1 MEIMTKKVL
10 TTKNLTIIAMFSAIS
25 AVLMVFE
32 IQLPF
37 SPSFVKFDFSDLPV
51 MLGGFLIGPFA
62 GGIIAFMKILLHF
75 LLNGTTSFFVGDLS
89 NLLLTLSFVLPA
101 SFIYQQKKTKKT
113 TIQGL
118 LVSIICTSL
127 LAIIFNLFLIFPLYL
142 KVLNLKM
149 VNLINMIHVVNP
161 LVKDVFTMI
170 VFSLLPFNLFKYSIV
185 SMITMLSYKKLSI
198 LFKESENEYT

>member
-10 TTKNLTIIAMFSAIS
+10 TTKNLTMIAMFSAIS

-89 NLLLTLSFVLPA
+89 HLLLTLSFVLPA

-113 TIQGL
+113 AIQGL

-149 VNLINMIHVVNP
+149 VDLINMIHVVNP

-198 LFKESENEYT
+198 LFKE

>member
-1 MEIMTKKVL
+1 MEIKTKKVL
-10 TTKNLTIIAMFSAIS
+10 TTKNLTMIAMLSAIA
-25 AVLMVFE
+25 AVLMIFE

-113 TIQGL
+113 AIQGL

-127 LAIIFNLFLIFPLYL
+127 FAIIFNLFLIFPLYL

-149 VNLINMIHVVNP
+149 VDLINMIHVVNP

-198 LFKESENEYT
+198 LFKE

>member
-10 TTKNLTIIAMFSAIS
+10 TTKNLTMIAMFSAIS

-113 TIQGL
+113 AIQGL

-149 VNLINMIHVVNP
+149 VDLINMIHVVNP

-185 SMITMLSYKKLSI
+185 STITMLSDKKLSI
-198 LFKESENEYT
+198 LFKE

>member
-10 TTKNLTIIAMFSAIS
+10 TTKNLTMIAMFSAIA

-89 NLLLTLSFVLPA
+89 NYLHFRLYYLLRL
-101 SFIYQQKKTKKT
+101 FINKKRLRKQQ
-113 TIQGL
+113 
-118 LVSIICTSL
+118 
-127 LAIIFNLFLIFPLYL
+127 F
-142 KVLNLKM
+142 
-149 VNLINMIHVVNP
+149 
-161 LVKDVFTMI
+161 KD
-170 VFSLLPFNLFKYSIV
+170 Y
-185 SMITMLSYKKLSI
+185 
-198 LFKESENEYT
+198 

>member
-10 TTKNLTIIAMFSAIS
+10 TTKNLTMIAMLSAIA
-25 AVLMVFE
+25 AVLMIFE

-113 TIQGL
+113 AIQGL

-149 VNLINMIHVVNP
+149 VDLINMIHVVNP
-161 LVKDVFTMI
+161 LEKDVFTMI

-198 LFKESENEYT
+198 LFKE

>member
-10 TTKNLTIIAMFSAIS
+10 TTKNLTMIAMFSAIS

-62 GGIIAFMKILLHF
+62 GGIIAFMKVLLHF

-89 NLLLTLSFVLPA
+89 NLLLTLSLVLPA
-101 SFIYQQKKTKKT
+101 SFIYQQKKTQKT

-149 VNLINMIHVVNP
+149 VDLINMIHVVNP
-161 LVKDVFTMI
+161 LVKDGFTMI

-198 LFKESENEYT
+198 LFKE

>member
-10 TTKNLTIIAMFSAIS
+10 TTKNLTMIAMFSAIS
-25 AVLMVFE
+25 AGLMVFE

-62 GGIIAFMKILLHF
+62 GGIIAFMKVLLHF

-89 NLLLTLSFVLPA
+89 NLLLTLSLVLPA

-149 VNLINMIHVVNP
+149 VDLINMIHVVNP
-161 LVKDVFTMI
+161 LVKDGFTMI

-198 LFKESENEYT
+198 LFKE

>member
-10 TTKNLTIIAMFSAIS
+10 TTKNLTMIAMFSAIS

-37 SPSFVKFDFSDLPV
+37 SPSFVKFDFSDLLV

-113 TIQGL
+113 AIQGL

-127 LAIIFNLFLIFPLYL
+127 LAIIFNLFLVFPLYL

-149 VNLINMIHVVNP
+149 VDLINMIHVVNP

-198 LFKESENEYT
+198 LFKE

>member
-10 TTKNLTIIAMFSAIS
+10 TTKNLTMIAMFSAIS

-62 GGIIAFMKILLHF
+62 GGIIVFMKILLHF

-113 TIQGL
+113 AIQGL

-149 VNLINMIHVVNP
+149 VDLINMIHVVNP
-161 LVKDVFTMI
+161 LVKDGFTMI

-198 LFKESENEYT
+198 LFKE

>member
-10 TTKNLTIIAMFSAIS
+10 TTKNLTMIAMFSAIS

-62 GGIIAFMKILLHF
+62 GGIIVFMKILLHF

-101 SFIYQQKKTKKT
+101 SFIYQQKKSKKT
-113 TIQGL
+113 AIQGL

-149 VNLINMIHVVNP
+149 VDLINMIHVVNP

-198 LFKESENEYT
+198 LFKE

>member
-1 MEIMTKKVL
+1 MEIKTKKVL
-10 TTKNLTIIAMFSAIS
+10 TTKNLTMIAMLSAIA
-25 AVLMVFE
+25 AVLMIFE

-113 TIQGL
+113 ASQGL

-149 VNLINMIHVVNP
+149 VDLINMIHVVNP

-198 LFKESENEYT
+198 LFKE

>member
-10 TTKNLTIIAMFSAIS
+10 TTKNLTMIAMFSAIS

-62 GGIIAFMKILLHF
+62 GGIIVFMKILLHF

-89 NLLLTLSFVLPA
+89 NLLLPLSFVLPA

-149 VNLINMIHVVNP
+149 VDLINMIHVVNP

-198 LFKESENEYT
+198 LFKE

>member
-1 MEIMTKKVL
+1 MEIKTKKVL
-10 TTKNLTIIAMFSAIS
+10 TTKNLMMIAMLSAIA
-25 AVLMVFE
+25 AVLMIFE

-113 TIQGL
+113 AIQGL

-149 VNLINMIHVVNP
+149 VDLINMIHVVNP

-198 LFKESENEYT
+198 LFKE

>member
-10 TTKNLTIIAMFSAIS
+10 TTKNLTMIAMFSAIS

-62 GGIIAFMKILLHF
+62 GGIIVFMKILLHF

-127 LAIIFNLFLIFPLYL
+127 LASIFNLFLIFPLYL

-149 VNLINMIHVVNP
+149 VDLINMIHVVNP

-198 LFKESENEYT
+198 LFKE

>member
-10 TTKNLTIIAMFSAIS
+10 TTKNLTMIAMFSAIA

-113 TIQGL
+113 AIQGL

-149 VNLINMIHVVNP
+149 VDLINMIHVVNP

-198 LFKESENEYT
+198 LFKE

>member
-10 TTKNLTIIAMFSAIS
+10 TTKNLTMIAMFSDIS

-62 GGIIAFMKILLHF
+62 GGIIVFMKILLHF

-149 VNLINMIHVVNP
+149 VDLINMIHVVNP

-198 LFKESENEYT
+198 LFKE

>member
-10 TTKNLTIIAMFSAIS
+10 TTKNLTMIAMFSAIS

-62 GGIIAFMKILLHF
+62 GGIIVFMKILLHF

-113 TIQGL
+113 AIQGL

-149 VNLINMIHVVNP
+149 VDLINMIHVVNS

-198 LFKESENEYT
+198 LFKE

>member
-1 MEIMTKKVL
+1 MEIKTKKVL
-10 TTKNLTIIAMFSAIS
+10 TTKNLTMIAMFSAIS

-62 GGIIAFMKILLHF
+62 GGIIAFMKVLLHF

-89 NLLLTLSFVLPA
+89 NLLLTLSLVLPA

-149 VNLINMIHVVNP
+149 VDLINMIHVVNP

-198 LFKESENEYT
+198 LFKE

>member
-10 TTKNLTIIAMFSAIS
+10 TTKNLTMIAMFSAIS
-25 AVLMVFE
+25 AVLTVFE

-89 NLLLTLSFVLPA
+89 NLLLTLSLVLPA

-149 VNLINMIHVVNP
+149 VDLINMIHVVNP

-170 VFSLLPFNLFKYSIV
+170 VFPLLPFNLFKYSIV

-198 LFKESENEYT
+198 LFKE

>member
-10 TTKNLTIIAMFSAIS
+10 TTKNLTMIAMFSAIS

-198 LFKESENEYT
+198 LFKE

>member
-1 MEIMTKKVL
+1 MEIKTKKVL
-10 TTKNLTIIAMFSAIS
+10 TTKNLTMIAMLSAIA
-25 AVLMVFE
+25 AVLMIFE

-62 GGIIAFMKILLHF
+62 GGIIVFMKILLHF

-113 TIQGL
+113 AIQGL

-149 VNLINMIHVVNP
+149 VDLINMIHVVNP

-198 LFKESENEYT
+198 LFKE

>member
-10 TTKNLTIIAMFSAIS
+10 TTKNLTMIAMFSAIS

-37 SPSFVKFDFSDLPV
+37 SPSFVKFDFSALPV

-62 GGIIAFMKILLHF
+62 GGIIVFMKILLHF

-149 VNLINMIHVVNP
+149 VDLINMIHVVNP

-198 LFKESENEYT
+198 LFKE

>member
-10 TTKNLTIIAMFSAIS
+10 TTKNLTMIAMFSAIF

-149 VNLINMIHVVNP
+149 VDLINMIHVVNP

-198 LFKESENEYT
+198 LFKE

>member
-10 TTKNLTIIAMFSAIS
+10 TTKNLTMIAMFSAIS

-62 GGIIAFMKILLHF
+62 GGIIVFMKILLHF

-149 VNLINMIHVVNP
+149 VDLINMIHVVNP
-161 LVKDVFTMI
+161 PVKDVFTMI

-198 LFKESENEYT
+198 LFKE

>member
-1 MEIMTKKVL
+1 MEIKTKKVL
-10 TTKNLTIIAMFSAIS
+10 TTKNLTMIAMLSAIA
-25 AVLMVFE
+25 AVLMIFE

-113 TIQGL
+113 AIQGL

-149 VNLINMIHVVNP
+149 VDLINMIHVVNP

-170 VFSLLPFNLFKYSIV
+170 VFSLLPFNFFKYSIV

-198 LFKESENEYT
+198 LFKE

>member
-10 TTKNLTIIAMFSAIS
+10 TTKNLTMIAMLSAIA

-51 MLGGFLIGPFA
+51 MLGVFLIGPFA

-149 VNLINMIHVVNP
+149 VDLINMIHVVNP

-198 LFKESENEYT
+198 LFKE

>member
-1 MEIMTKKVL
+1 MEIKTKKVL
-10 TTKNLTIIAMFSAIS
+10 TTKNLTMIAMFSAIS

-62 GGIIAFMKILLHF
+62 GGIIVFMKILLHF

-113 TIQGL
+113 AIQGL

-149 VNLINMIHVVNP
+149 VDLINMIHVVNP
-161 LVKDVFTMI
+161 LIKDVFTMI

-198 LFKESENEYT
+198 LFKE

>member
-1 MEIMTKKVL
+1 MEIKTKKVL
-10 TTKNLTIIAMFSAIS
+10 TTKNLTMIAMFSAIS

-62 GGIIAFMKILLHF
+62 GGIIVFMKILLHF

-113 TIQGL
+113 AIQGL

-142 KVLNLKM
+142 KVVNLKM
-149 VNLINMIHVVNP
+149 VDLINMIHVVNP

-198 LFKESENEYT
+198 LFKE

>member
-10 TTKNLTIIAMFSAIS
+10 TTKNLTMIAMFSAIS

-62 GGIIAFMKILLHF
+62 GGIIAFMKVLLHF

-113 TIQGL
+113 AIQGL

-149 VNLINMIHVVNP
+149 VDLINMIHVVNP

-198 LFKESENEYT
+198 LFKE

>member
-1 MEIMTKKVL
+1 MEIKTKKVL
-10 TTKNLTIIAMFSAIS
+10 TTKNLTMIAMLSAIA
-25 AVLMVFE
+25 AVLMIFE

-113 TIQGL
+113 AIQGL

-149 VNLINMIHVVNP
+149 VDLINMIHVVNS

-198 LFKESENEYT
+198 LFKE

>member
-10 TTKNLTIIAMFSAIS
+10 TTKNLTMIAMFSAIS

-62 GGIIAFMKILLHF
+62 GGIIVFMKILLHF

-118 LVSIICTSL
+118 LVSIICTSP

-149 VNLINMIHVVNP
+149 VDLINMIHVVNP

-198 LFKESENEYT
+198 LFKE

>member
-10 TTKNLTIIAMFSAIS
+10 TTKNLTMIAMFSAIS

-62 GGIIAFMKILLHF
+62 GGIIAFMKVLLHF
-75 LLNGTTSFFVGDLS
+75 LLNGTTSFFVGALS
-89 NLLLTLSFVLPA
+89 NLLLTLSLVLPA

-149 VNLINMIHVVNP
+149 VDLINMIHVVNP
-161 LVKDVFTMI
+161 LVKDGFTMI

-198 LFKESENEYT
+198 LFKE

>member
-10 TTKNLTIIAMFSAIS
+10 TTKNLTMIAMFSAIS

-62 GGIIAFMKILLHF
+62 GGIIVFMKILLHF

-113 TIQGL
+113 TVQGL

-149 VNLINMIHVVNP
+149 VDLINMIHVVNP

-198 LFKESENEYT
+198 LFKE

>member
-1 MEIMTKKVL
+1 MEIKTKKVL
-10 TTKNLTIIAMFSAIS
+10 TTKNLTMIAMFSAIS

-149 VNLINMIHVVNP
+149 VDLINMIHVVNP
-161 LVKDVFTMI
+161 LVKDGFTMI

-198 LFKESENEYT
+198 LFKE

>member
-10 TTKNLTIIAMFSAIS
+10 TTKNLTMIAMFSAIS
-25 AVLMVFE
+25 AVLMDFE

-113 TIQGL
+113 AIQGL

-127 LAIIFNLFLIFPLYL
+127 LAII
-142 KVLNLKM
+142 
-149 VNLINMIHVVNP
+149 
-161 LVKDVFTMI
+161 
-170 VFSLLPFNLFKYSIV
+170 FNLFKYSIV

-198 LFKESENEYT
+198 LFKE

>member
-10 TTKNLTIIAMFSAIS
+10 TTKNLTMIAMFSAIS

-51 MLGGFLIGPFA
+51 MLGVFLIGPFA
-62 GGIIAFMKILLHF
+62 GGIIVFMKILLHF

-149 VNLINMIHVVNP
+149 VDLINMIHVVNP

-198 LFKESENEYT
+198 LFKE

>member
-10 TTKNLTIIAMFSAIS
+10 TTKNLTMIAMFSAIS

-62 GGIIAFMKILLHF
+62 GGIIVFMKILLHF

-127 LAIIFNLFLIFPLYL
+127 LAIIFNLFLIFPLCL

-149 VNLINMIHVVNP
+149 VDLINMIHVVNP

-198 LFKESENEYT
+198 LFKE

>member
-10 TTKNLTIIAMFSAIS
+10 TTKNLTMIAMFSAIS

-62 GGIIAFMKILLHF
+62 GGIIVFMKILLHF

-101 SFIYQQKKTKKT
+101 SFIYKQKKTKKT

-149 VNLINMIHVVNP
+149 VDLINMIHVVNP

-198 LFKESENEYT
+198 LFKE

>member
-10 TTKNLTIIAMFSAIS
+10 TTKNLTMIAMFSAIS

-62 GGIIAFMKILLHF
+62 GGIIVFMKILLHF
-75 LLNGTTSFFVGDLS
+75 LLNGTTSFFVGGLS

-113 TIQGL
+113 AIQGL

-149 VNLINMIHVVNP
+149 VDLINMIHVVNP

-198 LFKESENEYT
+198 LFKE